1 MKLKKIRN
9 ALLVVLALALV
20 SATTVA
26 ITWAAV
32 TGKKLDNTPEN
43 KFTNN
48 PEIGLE
54 FQEPTFDS
62 LTWGVDRTKNNDGDD
77 TNVPSSGTLT
87 NKPVLP
93 NGETIDSAPELGYN
107 IARRYI
113 AGQTIP
119 KNPQLRNST
128 DVTFE
133 TTNYDQN
140 ETTSDEWVAMTVK
153 YSLTIPEANVFRAAQ
168 DNEGTGSKTNPIM
181 AEAITALTGDYLGET
196 ITFEN
201 YGQFVNAIA
210 SVMYIPTDAVGNAR
224 NLENAQSGHRTES
237 GDYAWT
243 DISESGE
250 GGTVWMYKHKLC
262 SAADYAAD
270 QDLGSD
276 ATGKVNE
283 TTTLFDCVKINDVS
297 QEWVDTGAGYLGLI
311 QLYELH
317 IEGLDESGD
326 DFDQTIYVTALPEFR
341 IDLAGYA
348 VQGDNVAYGDADD
361 VLKKFIASKT
371 A

>member
-1 MKLKKIRN
+1 
-9 ALLVVLALALV
+9 
-20 SATTVA
+20 
-26 ITWAAV
+26 
-32 TGKKLDNTPEN
+32 
-43 KFTNN
+43 
-48 PEIGLE
+48 
-54 FQEPTFDS
+54 
-62 LTWGVDRTKNNDGDD
+62 
-77 TNVPSSGTLT
+77 
-87 NKPVLP
+87 
-93 NGETIDSAPELGYN
+93 
-107 IARRYI
+107 
-113 AGQTIP
+113 
-119 KNPQLRNST
+119 
-128 DVTFE
+128 
-133 TTNYDQN
+133 
-140 ETTSDEWVAMTVK
+140 
-153 YSLTIPEANVFRAAQ
+153 
-168 DNEGTGSKTNPIM
+168 
-181 AEAITALTGDYLGET
+181 
-196 ITFEN
+196 
-201 YGQFVNAIA
+201 
-210 SVMYIPTDAVGNAR
+210 
-224 NLENAQSGHRTES
+224 
-237 GDYAWT
+237 
-243 DISESGE
+243 
-250 GGTVWMYKHKLC
+250 MYKHKLC